1 LSGLSKRRRNLGY
14 VGWWGAK
21 TWIWDLGFK
30 DAEIK
35 SGETEEAVIQCEIF
49 QVLGD

>member
-1 LSGLSKRRRNLGY
+1 MGY
-14 VGWWGAK
+14 G
-21 TWIWDLGFK
+21 IK

-49 QVLGD
+49 QVLGN